1 MQISNLLPKWGSIH
15 HWEETALAEETTPT
29 APAPDDSPIRRLS
42 DSQLRKESKRRRI
55 LTTALSAGGSILTM
69 IGAVQIQ
76 PALPPAY
83 ALLAIILLFGLNIS
97 GVLFLF
103 RWMAVPAKEAAR
115 RRRNSVLQMLGVTP
129 QPE

>member
-1 MQISNLLPKWGSIH
+1 M
-15 HWEETALAEETTPT
+15 AEEITPT

-55 LTTALSAGGSILTM
+55 VTTALSAGGSILTM
-69 IGAVQIQ
+69 IGAVRIQ
-76 PALPPAY
+76 PVLPPAY
-83 ALLAIILLFGLNIS
+83 ALLAIIFLFGLNIS

>member
-15 HWEETALAEETTPT
+15 DLEEFALAEEKEPT
-29 APAPDDSPIRRLS
+29 ALATDENPIRRLS

-55 LTTALSAGGSILTM
+55 LATAISAACSVLTM
-69 IGAVQIQ
+69 YVAIQIQ
-76 PALPPAY
+76 AALPPTY
-83 ALLAIILLFGLNIS
+83 ALLAIAFVFGFNIAL
-97 GVLFLF
+97 VLFLF

-115 RRRNSVLQMLGVTP
+115 RRRNSVLEMLGVTT

>member
-1 MQISNLLPKWGSIH
+1 M
-15 HWEETALAEETTPT
+15 AEEKAPT
-29 APAPDDSPIRRLS
+29 APAPDDNPIRRLS

-55 LTTALSAGGSILTM
+55 LTTALSAAGSVLTM
-69 IGAVQIQ
+69 FGAVQTQ
-76 PALPPAY
+76 AALPATY
-83 ALLAIILLFGLNIS
+83 ALLGIILLFGMNIS
-97 GVLFLF
+97 FVLFMF